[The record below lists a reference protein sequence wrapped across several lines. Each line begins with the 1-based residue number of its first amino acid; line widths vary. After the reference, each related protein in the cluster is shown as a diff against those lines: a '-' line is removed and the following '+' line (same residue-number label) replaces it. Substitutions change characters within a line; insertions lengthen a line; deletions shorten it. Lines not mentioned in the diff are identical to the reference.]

1 VTRTFD
7 GHGQAPDHARPSA
20 ERHGH
25 ALTNDARQIND
36 DDGEGFGL
44 GQAQSDTRQ
53 CRKWRAHDQQP

>member
-20 ERHGH
+20 E
-25 ALTNDARQIND
+25 ARQIND